1 MLLHYMK
8 TILDIYC
15 IILFKTLFCVK
26 GVDLEDMSYK
36 NVHILDET
44 LYINSINEEQN
55 GEYQCAGIN
64 QAGTGY
70 SNALTIKVESK
81 NSIL

>member
-1 MLLHYMK
+1 
-8 TILDIYC
+8 
-15 IILFKTLFCVK
+15 
-26 GVDLEDMSYK
+26 MSYK

-70 SNALTIKVESK
+70 SNQYALKIKVESN

>member
-1 MLLHYMK
+1 
-8 TILDIYC
+8 
-15 IILFKTLFCVK
+15 
-26 GVDLEDMSYK
+26 MSYK

-44 LYINSINEEQN
+44 LYINSITEEQN

-70 SNALTIKVESK
+70 SNSLTIKVESK
-81 NSIL
+81 TFFL